1 MGDVDGFVRAD
12 YDYQDNTLVSRHE
25 QATSNCAAVPP
36 TNTFDTFR
44 KVGTVNA
51 SAGFSLNSWDFLVWG
66 RNLND
71 DEYIVQTF
79 PSVAQQFSVSGYP
92 NQPRTYG
99 LSVRKNF

>member
-1 MGDVDGFVRAD
+1 
-12 YDYQDNTLVSRHE
+12 
-25 QATSNCAAVPP
+25 VPP
-36 TNTFDTFR
+36 TNTFDVHR

-71 DEYIVQTF
+71 DEYIVQSF